1 MKMIWTT
8 RSLAL
13 IAALLSMP
21 AAVWAQSAPAPSAA
35 APREA
40 PADTAAN
47 NGVEA
52 RVEARIKDL
61 HAKLHINP
69 AEQAQWDQFAEVM
82 RENAREMNKAAM
94 EHAQQVPS
102 MGAVEDLKSY
112 EQLAEAHVQRLQKLI
127 PAFETLYNTMPAEQK
142 EVADQV
148 FRANVASRAQ
158 NRPGQ

>member
-1 MKMIWTT
+1 MKMIRTT
-8 RSLAL
+8 RSLAV
-13 IAALLSMP
+13 IIVLLSTP
-21 AAVWAQSAPAPSAA
+21 AAVWAQSAPTPSPA
-35 APREA
+35 APRETT
-40 PADTAAN
+40 ADTTAN

-52 RVEARIKDL
+52 GVEARIKDL
-61 HAKLHINP
+61 HAKLHITP

-82 RENAREMNKAAM
+82 RDNAREMNKAAM

-127 PAFETLYNTMPAEQK
+127 PAFESLYNTMPAQQK
-142 EVADQV
+142 QVADQV
-148 FRANVASRAQ
+148 FRANAESRAQ